1 MIVSNTN
8 NLISYL
14 ILFLLFRSF
23 LASII
28 TESQPSVSGTVES
41 MINEC
46 LPTTT
51 ASANQQSTDTDTT
64 LPSVQTTTVDKPTT
78 STEMM
83 ETTTASL
90 TTEMTEANTESL
102 TTEVTETTTDSL
114 TTEMTETTTDS
125 LTTEVT
131 ETSMDSLTTEAT
143 ETNMDSL
150 TTEATETSME
160 SLTTEVTETSTESL
174 TTDVAETTTKTQS
187 TSGKITTTIFETS
200 SLSTLDIF
208 PSTAASICSFQCS
221 CAVENGNTT
230 KEMLKARL
238 KDLRAIL
245 EVDKKTTNSYIRQHT
260 SAVDD
265 RISAKAI
272 GSVGAAVIALSI
284 ILIILVDISN
294 LVQHLNCKRYKN
306 NEYRVREV

>member
-28 TESQPSVSGTVES
+28 IESEPSVSGTVES
-41 MINEC
+41 MIDEC

-78 STEMM
+78 TTEMT
-83 ETTTASL
+83 ETTTDSL

-114 TTEMTETTTDS
+114 TTE
-125 LTTEVT
+125 VT
-131 ETSMDSLTTEAT
+131 ETG
-143 ETNMDSL
+143 MDSL

>member
-1 MIVSNTN
+1 MID
-8 NLISYL
+8 
-14 ILFLLFRSF
+14 
-23 LASII
+23 
-28 TESQPSVSGTVES
+28 
-41 MINEC
+41 EC

-83 ETTTASL
+83 EATTDSL

-102 TTEVTETTTDSL
+102 TTEVTETTT
-114 TTEMTETTTDS
+114 EMTEATTD
-125 LTTEVT
+125 
-131 ETSMDSLTTEAT
+131 
-143 ETNMDSL
+143 
-150 TTEATETSME
+150 

-174 TTDVAETTTKTQS
+174 TTDVVETTTKTQS

-200 SLSTLDIF
+200 SVSTLDIF
-208 PSTAASICSFQCS
+208 SSTAASICSFQCS
-221 CAVENGNTT
+221 CAVRNGNTT

-238 KDLRAIL
+238 EDLRAIL

-284 ILIILVDISN
+284 VLIILVDISN

-306 NEYRVREV
+306 TEYRVREV